1 MFGKVPDDHNLDYDY
16 DFDSDYDYEE
26 NDIIDDALATNDDH
40 YDNEA
45 DDDDNYEY
53 DEPPTSVK
61 SVHHSLISADG
72 LVGVPHLGNGD
83 HDDHDGEMNKD
94 DDGEDNDEY
103 I

>member
-26 NDIIDDALATNDDH
+26 NDIIDDALATNDDQ
-40 YDNEA
+40 YDDEA
-45 DDDDNYEY
+45 DDNDDEY
-53 DEPPTSVK
+53 DEPPTSVE
-61 SVHHSLISADG
+61 SVHHSLISANG

-83 HDDHDGEMNKD
+83 HDDHDGEMNED